1 MRTIGR
7 RPKRRMQPKGTAEI
21 AENNLAIR
29 PSKALK
35 KKNVG
40 EDPELEEFLDA
51 LPKEP
56 TSSLLEALQ
65 TLGRRPKR
73 RMQPKG
79 EAEIA
84 ENNLAIRLCK
94 ALKKKKVG
102 EDPELEEFLNALPKK
117 PRRKTPAEQFSSIL
131 AAEAKKPRETVDT
144 RSATG
149 SMSGAAE

>member
-1 MRTIGR
+1 MRTLGR
-7 RPKRRMQPKGTAEI
+7 RPKRRMQPKGAAEI

-73 RMQPKG
+73 RMQPVLYLLLLMAGYYIQTSVCKKSRMHAQLLQG
-79 EAEIA
+79 HIA
-84 ENNLAIRLCK
+84 SNVLAGQDRM
-94 ALKKKKVG
+94 VG
-102 EDPELEEFLNALPKK
+102 GVA
-117 PRRKTPAEQFSSIL
+117 
-131 AAEAKKPRETVDT
+131 
-144 RSATG
+144 G
-149 SMSGAAE
+149 

>member
-1 MRTIGR
+1 
-7 RPKRRMQPKGTAEI
+7 MQPKGDAEI

-29 PSKALK
+29 LSKALK
-35 KKNVG
+35 KKKVG

-56 TSSLLEALQ
+56 TSFLLEALQ
-65 TLGRRPKR
+65 TPGRRPKR

-94 ALKKKKVG
+94 ALKKKVG
-102 EDPELEEFLNALPKK
+102 EDP
-117 PRRKTPAEQFSSIL
+117 
-131 AAEAKKPRETVDT
+131 
-144 RSATG
+144 
-149 SMSGAAE
+149 

>member
-1 MRTIGR
+1 MRTLGR
-7 RPKRRMQPKGTAEI
+7 RPKRRMQPKGAAEI

-73 RMQPKG
+73 RMQPVLYLLLLMAGYYIQTSVCKKSRMHAQLLQG
-79 EAEIA
+79 RIA
-84 ENNLAIRLCK
+84 SH
-94 ALKKKKVG
+94 VV
-102 EDPELEEFLNALPKK
+102 
-117 PRRKTPAEQFSSIL
+117 
-131 AAEAKKPRETVDT
+131 AAQDRIVCGVA
-144 RSATG
+144 G
-149 SMSGAAE
+149 